1 MTNFSDSEN
10 DEPDPDALPDPIP
23 DEWES
28 WIKEYAWKLYAHARQ
43 FCPLQHDAEDLVQ
56 AVVAELWNSGA
67 DASTLELPFA
77 LSRIRHR
84 AIDHLRSESSRS
96 RRESD
101 WHRENHHSEER
112 GAEFPSDT
120 EHDRQRVQAALDQ
133 LPLMFREVVSLKL
146 WSDLTFDQIA
156 SLLEISRNTAASR
169 YRLALEKLRPL
180 LSPSE

>member
-1 MTNFSDSEN
+1 MTNFAEH
-10 DEPDPDALPDPIP
+10 DEPDPPSSDPIP
-23 DEWES
+23 NDWEI
-28 WIKEYAWKLYAHARQ
+28 WIKAYAWKLYAHARQ

-56 AVVAELWNSGA
+56 AVVAELWNSGT
-67 DASTLELPFA
+67 DATSLELSFA

-84 AIDHLRSESSRS
+84 AIDHVRSESSRS
-96 RRESD
+96 RRESN
-101 WHRENHHSEER
+101 WHRENRDSEELDP
-112 GAEFPSDT
+112 EFPSDT
-120 EHDRQRVQAALDQ
+120 EHDRRRVQTALDQ

-156 SLLEISRNTAASR
+156 TLLEISRNTAASR